1 MWFQGLNDSDFT
13 SNFGSIIG
21 LATETPAGGPIGSN
35 SRAEDL
41 YSLCAYGATFTLVVG
56 NKPMLNA
63 PLWYIPAGGG
73 PSGFTTE
80 NSRHVITNGLATQ
93 EAILKLAKDIPIV
106 VRQNFSVTIDFFP
119 FTRTGTAANGGTL
132 NVDLDPL
139 LYLNQFDGAKLVQ
152 VHLDGVET
160 RKKYVAAS
168 RLAA

>member
-1 MWFQGLNDSDFT
+1 MSVTAEEARGLGNEQPSDQWTRKGAGRRFNDYAPRPTEART
-13 SNFGSIIG
+13 STQRPRRGRRHSLICGESRRGRIKSR
-21 LATETPAGGPIGSN
+21 PAN
-35 SRAEDL
+35 THD
-41 YSLCAYGATFTLVVG
+41 
-56 NKPMLNA
+56 
-63 PLWYIPAGGG
+63 IPAGGG

-119 FTRTGTAANGGTL
+119 FTRLGSAANGGVL

-152 VHLDGVET
+152 VHQEVPSCCE
-160 RKKYVAAS
+160 A
-168 RLAA
+168 

>member
-13 SNFGSIIG
+13 TDFGSIIG
-21 LATETPAGGPIGSN
+21 LATTNPAGGPIGSN

-93 EAILKLAKDIPIV
+93 EAIL
-106 VRQNFSVTIDFFP
+106 N
-119 FTRTGTAANGGTL
+119 
-132 NVDLDPL
+132 
-139 LYLNQFDGAKLVQ
+139 
-152 VHLDGVET
+152 
-160 RKKYVAAS
+160 
-168 RLAA
+168 